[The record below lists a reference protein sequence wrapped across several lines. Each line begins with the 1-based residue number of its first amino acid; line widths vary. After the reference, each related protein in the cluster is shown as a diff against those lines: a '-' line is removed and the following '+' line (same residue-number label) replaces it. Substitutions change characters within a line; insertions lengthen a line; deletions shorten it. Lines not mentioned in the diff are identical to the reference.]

1 VWQERLLIA
10 ILSIFLNMIPFGL
23 KKWLLYSKLWKIKR
37 INLNSSRII
46 IKMEEIIKIAQN
58 HSHRVKLKTKN
69 KVKKSI
75 YTLTQ
80 YWIKWTWHLV

>member
-1 VWQERLLIA
+1 
-10 ILSIFLNMIPFGL
+10 
-23 KKWLLYSKLWKIKR
+23 
-37 INLNSSRII
+37 
-46 IKMEEIIKIAQN
+46 MEEIIKIAQN

-80 YWIKWTWHLV
+80 Y